1 MMILR
6 RRIPAYAR
14 QIVSQSDTA
23 RLEAVFCGA
32 CHTQAAKKR
41 CQAFSC
47 CCRCIFD
54 HFLPP

>member
-23 RLEAVFCGA
+23 RLEAAFCGT
-32 CHTQAAKKR
+32 CHTQTADMQNTA
-41 CQAFSC
+41 S
-47 CCRCIFD
+47 D
-54 HFLPP
+54 SN